1 MRIKKGFVLREI
13 AGQTMV
19 IATGEASKSFH
30 GMVTLNDTGRDIWLG
45 LQDGLSENE
54 IVDKLTSDYDISRE
68 QAAIDVKN
76 LISKMNDAGFLT
88 P

>member
-1 MRIKKGFVLREI
+1 
-13 AGQTMV
+13 
-19 IATGEASKSFH
+19 
-30 GMVTLNDTGRDIWLG
+30 MVTLNDTGRDIWLG

>member
-13 AGQTMV
+13 AGQAMV
-19 IATGEASKSFH
+19 IATGKASKSFH